1 MSQGGFDMS
10 KMSTASKILL
20 GAGIL
25 YFIDL
30 LLQWNRACI
39 LGFCSGINGWHGIGF
54 ISGILVTVIIVMEVA
69 LLFGIRIDVGTVAMR
84 MQIEAIL
91 AFGVLVFTILK
102 VIIDN
107 DFISWPAWVGLV
119 LAVVIGYGGWMR
131 WQESGVSTGMGGMS
145 GGGMGGMGGG
155 GMGGGM
161 GGGGDTPP
169 MP

>member
-1 MSQGGFDMS
+1 MSQRSFDVS

-30 LLQWNRACI
+30 LLQWQRACI
-39 LGFCSGINGWHGIGF
+39 VGFCTGATGWHGIGV
-54 ISGILVTVIIVMEVA
+54 INGILVTLIIVMELA
-69 LLFGIRIDVGTVAMR
+69 LLFGITVDVGTVAMR
-84 MQIEAIL
+84 MQIEALL

-102 VIIDN
+102 LIVDN
-107 DFISWPAWVGLV
+107 DFISWPAWIGLI

-131 WQESGVSTGMGGMS
+131 WQESSVPTGMGGMTGGGT
-145 GGGMGGMGGG
+145 GGGMGGE
-155 GMGGGM
+155 
-161 GGGGDTPP
+161 TPP